1 MGWLDHCLKTFNYRK
16 HIAQGGQFGFKSL
29 NNMGLLADV
38 GTLGGIIDSRLY
50 QLQDAFR
57 SCKNEFRA
65 KGTFVVK
72 ALQLGTDH
80 RCICAHL
87 GKAGGCG
94 I

>member
-1 MGWLDHCLKTFNYRK
+1 MDLDHCLITFNYRK
-16 HIAQGGQFGFKSL
+16 HIAQNGQFGFKRL

-38 GTLGGIIDSRLY
+38 GTLGGIIGSRLY

-57 SCKNEFRA
+57 SCENEFSA
-65 KGTFVVK
+65 KGSFIVEP
-72 ALQLGTDH
+72 LQLGTDH
-80 RCICAHL
+80 RGIGTHL